1 MNLEQEERR
10 GEEAKYLL
18 LNPLLVEAFAT
29 IESRIVDQLS
39 QADTGAERRARLN
52 DLLIANRKVRQYLE
66 QVVATGTMAA
76 MERESIASRV
86 ARKFRAA

>member
-10 GEEAKYLL
+10 GEEARQLL
-18 LNPLLVEAFAT
+18 AHPLLVEAFAV

-39 QADTGAERRARLN
+39 QADTAGERRARLN

-66 QVVATGTMAA
+66 QVVSTGTMAA
-76 MERESIASRV
+76 MERENIAKRAV
-86 ARKFRAA
+86 RAFRAA

>member
-1 MNLEQEERR
+1 MNLEQEEGR

-76 MERESIASRV
+76 MERESLASRV